1 MENLT
6 VKQICG
12 FQDSKGN
19 FHRTEQEAIDS
30 NYKISVDKLLRELYD
45 KYQYSLRGIYY
56 HEYTS
61 FMRDVLEN
69 PEPFNDALVMIN
81 SLKASPRI
89 KEEVKNNMSYLSR
102 TFNKIWRT

>member
-1 MENLT
+1 MNSLT
-6 VKQICG
+6 ITPICW
-12 FQDSKGN
+12 FQDSRGT

-45 KYQYSLRGIYY
+45 KYQYSFRGVYY

-61 FMRDVLEN
+61 FMRDILEN
-69 PEPFNDALVMIN
+69 PQPFNDALTTIN